1 MQNSSPEEIR
11 SLLDKVEQLPAHF
24 YKRLIEASNTG
35 VVIADAT
42 LPDHPIAYVN
52 PAFERLTGYAAHE
65 VVGRNCRFLQRGDRD
80 QPALDLIR
88 RCIDD
93 AETCT
98 ALVRNYRKD
107 GSVFWSRMHLF
118 PVRDG
123 DGHAPTHFVAI
134 LQDVTEVVDAQQA
147 AVQARERLSVMLESI
162 SDGCFSVDRDWR
174 FTYINSRG
182 AAWIGRQPEELIGK
196 HIWQEFPEAMGGP
209 FQLAYQRAME
219 EHVPVNVESYY
230 APLGIWLEGRGYP
243 SREGLTVF
251 FANVTERKEA
261 EARLVRLA
269 THDSLTG
276 LHNRLSCLRAL
287 DAALTR
293 SVEDG
298 RPVGVLFV
306 DLDHFK
312 EVNDAHG
319 HSAGDLALQEIG
331 RRLGTLEAVGI
342 TVARISG
349 DAFVFVLE
357 GHDADAARA
366 VAARVLQQLA
376 LPIPVDGHHVAV
388 GASIGIAIGEGRE
401 YTADELLNH
410 ADAAMYEAK
419 DNGRHTFAVFS
430 PQARRLLKQRLELR
444 QDVFSALDRR
454 QFVLFYQPQVNATNG
469 AVVGAEALIR
479 WEHPRLGLLAPDLF
493 LPMLEGSPAIT
504 AVGAWVCEE
513 ACRQA
518 REWELLG
525 YRLRMAVNVS
535 PRQLTDENLPPLLKN
550 LVKRYCLDPEC
561 IKLEVTESMLMQ
573 DIDKA
578 AAVLRSLQEDG
589 FRIALD
595 DFGTGYSN
603 LSYLRQLPITTIKI
617 DRSFVREIEQD
628 RRCLDIVNGV
638 IAFAKSLTLDVICEG
653 IETELQK
660 EAIRSTG
667 CDVLQGYLIGKPMR
681 ASDFRALLLAQSSA
695 PQQAEP
701 GCQQPET

>member
-1 MQNSSPEEIR
+1 MQNCSPEEVR
-11 SLLDKVEQLPAHF
+11 SILDKIEQLPVPF
-24 YKRLIEASNTG
+24 FKRLIEASNTG
-35 VVIADAT
+35 IIISDAS
-42 LPDHPIAYVN
+42 LPDNPVAYVN
-52 PAFERLTGYAAHE
+52 PAFERMTGYALYE
-65 VVGRNCRFLQRGDRD
+65 VVGRNCRFLQRDDRD
-80 QPALDLIR
+80 QPGIALIR
-88 RCIDD
+88 HAVEH
-93 AETCT
+93 AEIST
-98 ALVRNYRKD
+98 ALLRNYRKD
-107 GSVFWSRMHLF
+107 GSLFWSRMHLF
-118 PVRDG
+118 PVREDG
-123 DGHAPTHFVAI
+123 AAPTHFVAF
-134 LQDVTEVVDAQQA
+134 LQDVTEVVEAQHA
-147 AVQARERLSVMLESI
+147 VVQARERLSTVLESV

-174 FTYINSRG
+174 ITYINARG
-182 AAWIGRQPEELIGK
+182 ADAIGRRPEDLIGK
-196 HIWQEFPEAMGGP
+196 HLWKEFPEAVGGP
-209 FQLAYQRAME
+209 FYQTYKRAMD
-219 EHVPVNVESYY
+219 EHEFATCESYY
-230 APLGIWLEGRGYP
+230 EPLGMWIEVRAYP

-251 FANVTERKEA
+251 YADVTERKEG
-261 EARLVRLA
+261 EQRLMHLA

-276 LHNRLSCLRAL
+276 LHNRFSCLRTLDDAL
-287 DAALTR
+287 AR
-293 SVEDG
+293 SVEEEH
-298 RPVGVLFV
+298 PVGVLFV

-319 HSAGDLALQEIG
+319 HRAGDTVLQEIG
-331 RRLGTLEAVGI
+331 RRLGALARAGV

-349 DAFVFVLE
+349 DEFVFVLE
-357 GHDADAARA
+357 EMDTEGAKAIASA
-366 VAARVLQQLA
+366 VLQELA
-376 LPIPVDGHHVAV
+376 TPIPVDGQHVAV
-388 GASIGIAIGEGRE
+388 GASIGIAIGSGRE
-401 YTADELLNH
+401 YTADELLNN

-430 PQARRLLKQRLELR
+430 THARHLLKQRLELR
-444 QDVFSALDRR
+444 QEVFSALDRR
-454 QFVLFYQPQVNATNG
+454 QFVLFYQPQVSAVNG
-469 AVVGAEALIR
+469 AVVGAEALLR
-479 WEHPRLGLLAPDLF
+479 WEHPRLGLLGPDLF

-535 PRQLTDENLPPLLKN
+535 PRQLMDENLPPLLKN
-550 LVKRYCLDPEC
+550 IVARYGLDAEC

-578 AAVLRSLQEDG
+578 ALVLSSLQSVG

-603 LSYLRQLPITTIKI
+603 LSYLRQLPITAIKI

-638 IAFAKSLTLDVICEG
+638 IAFAKSLKLDVICEG

-681 ASDFRALLLAQSSA
+681 ASDFRALLLAQRTE
-695 PQQAEP
+695 PQQADP
-701 GCQQPET
+701 GCYQPDS

>member
-1 MQNSSPEEIR
+1 MQNCSPEEVR
-11 SLLDKVEQLPAHF
+11 SLLEKIEQLPVPF
-24 YKRLIEASNTG
+24 FKRLIEASNTG
-35 VVIADAT
+35 IIIADAS
-42 LPDHPIAYVN
+42 LPDNPIAYVN
-52 PAFERLTGYAAHE
+52 SAFERLTGYARHE
-65 VVGRNCRFLQRGDRD
+65 AVGRNARFLQGDDHD
-80 QPALDLIR
+80 QPEVGLLHHAVDNAAI
-88 RCIDD
+88 
-93 AETCT
+93 CT
-98 ALVRNYRKD
+98 ALQRKD
-107 GSVFWSRMHLF
+107 GSLFWSRMHLF
-118 PVRDG
+118 PVHEGNDS
-123 DGHAPTHFVAI
+123 PTYFVAF
-134 LQDVTEVVDAQQA
+134 LQDVTEVVEAQRA
-147 AVQARERLSVMLESI
+147 AVQARERLSTVLESVA
-162 SDGCFSVDRDWR
+162 DGCFSVDREWR
-174 FTYINSRG
+174 FTYINARG
-182 AAWIGRQPEELIGK
+182 AAAINRRPEDLIGK
-196 HIWQEFPEAMGGP
+196 GMWDEFPEAVGGP
-209 FQLAYQRAME
+209 FHDTYKRAMDDQE
-219 EHVPVNVESYY
+219 FTTCESYY
-230 APLGIWLEGRGYP
+230 APLGIWIEVRAYP

-251 FANVTERKEA
+251 FADVTARKEA
-261 EARLVRLA
+261 ESRLMHQA

-287 DAALTR
+287 DEALAR
-293 SVEDG
+293 SVQDNC
-298 RPVGVLFV
+298 PVGVLFV

-319 HSAGDLALQEIG
+319 HRAGDTALVEIG
-331 RRLGTLEAVGI
+331 RRLDALGGGGV

-349 DAFVFVLE
+349 DEFVFILEDKDVEAAKALAADVLK
-357 GHDADAARA
+357 
-366 VAARVLQQLA
+366 QLA
-376 LPIPVDGHHVAV
+376 LPIAIDGHHVTV
-388 GASIGIAIGEGRE
+388 GGSIGIAIGTGRE
-401 YTADELLNH
+401 YSADELLNN

-430 PQARRLLKQRLELR
+430 PTARHLLKQRLELR

-454 QFVLFYQPQVNATNG
+454 QFVLFYQPQVSAANG
-469 AVVGAEALIR
+469 AVVGAEALLR

-504 AVGAWVCEE
+504 EVGAWVCEE

-535 PRQLTDENLPPLLKN
+535 PRQLMDENLPPLLQN
-550 LVKRYCLDPEC
+550 IVAHYGLDAEC

-578 AAVLRSLQEDG
+578 AFILRSLRNAG

-603 LSYLRQLPITTIKI
+603 LSYLRQLPITAIKI
-617 DRSFVREIEQD
+617 DRSFVREIERD

-638 IAFAKSLTLDVICEG
+638 IAFAKSLKLDVICEG

-681 ASDFRALLLAQSSA
+681 ATDFRAMLLAQGTA
-695 PQQAEP
+695 PM
-701 GCQQPET
+701 